1 MFDGTTGAA
10 APRTRRT
17 SGAAA
22 PRTRRTSGAAK
33 GRDRRGR
40 LLAHLM
46 ALLLT
51 AGALAL
57 AAPGTASA
65 ASLCGGRPTK
75 TVPFA
80 TGELRLYKNRQ
91 YVCALVVAKTPGP
104 RRAMSVS
111 LQPRGGRAAVSSG
124 RFTRQAG
131 PVTVHALN
139 RCVRA
144 SGTVDGRSG
153 TTGWILC

>member
-1 MFDGTTGAA
+1 MFRGATGRAH
-10 APRTRRT
+10 RTRLI
-17 SGAAA
+17 AY
-22 PRTRRTSGAAK
+22 
-33 GRDRRGR
+33 
-40 LLAHLM
+40 LLAT
-46 ALLLT
+46 LLT

-57 AAPGTASA
+57 AGPGTASAAA

-75 TVPFA
+75 TIPFA
-80 TGELRLYKNRQ
+80 TGELRLYKSRQ
-91 YVCALVVAKTPGP
+91 YVCALTVAKSPGP

-144 SGTVDGRSG
+144 SGTVAGRSG
-153 TTGWILC
+153 STGWILC